1 MERNELLHYCI
12 DKLKRAGAEKFEC
25 SVSFSE
31 KKELNIDSGE
41 MTLLRTTFNTSLGIS
56 VIKDQ
61 KKGSTSIN
69 KTDKGSIDQAVE
81 QVIELAKASQP
92 DEAFDIAEKQPTKS
106 FSKGDETADLD
117 SMYNRMEEFLGY
129 VNSTYPTVN
138 LEQAVLDFTYS
149 RSYFQNSN
157 GVNFDINKGMY
168 GFYPGFLSKDGKD
181 TSSMNGTFFSA
192 LNLDKP
198 LHKYCSIDTLLKQS
212 TEQIRTQQ
220 VQNKFVGDVVVTPD
234 CVSDFLG
241 FITTDISDG
250 KMITGNSLFKDKLNE
265 QITHPG
271 LTLHS
276 HPVSEEI
283 CDGYFVT
290 DDGYIAENNTIIDK
304 GVLKTHLLSLYG
316 SRKLGK
322 SRAVNDGDAYLVD
335 PGSMSRDSI
344 ISGID
349 KGVLLARFSGGSP
362 ANNGDFSGVAK
373 NSYYIEDGEIKYPI
387 SETMVSGNIR
397 EMFENMGEVSKDRV
411 DFGYCIFPWIS
422 FKGLTVS

>member
-12 DKLKRAGAEKFEC
+12 DKLKRAGAEKVEC

>member
-1 MERNELLHYCI
+1 
-12 DKLKRAGAEKFEC
+12 
-25 SVSFSE
+25 
-31 KKELNIDSGE
+31 
-41 MTLLRTTFNTSLGIS
+41 
-56 VIKDQ
+56 
-61 KKGSTSIN
+61 
-69 KTDKGSIDQAVE
+69 
-81 QVIELAKASQP
+81 
-92 DEAFDIAEKQPTKS
+92 
-106 FSKGDETADLD
+106 
-117 SMYNRMEEFLGY
+117 
-129 VNSTYPTVN
+129 
-138 LEQAVLDFTYS
+138 
-149 RSYFQNSN
+149 
-157 GVNFDINKGMY
+157 
-168 GFYPGFLSKDGKD
+168 
-181 TSSMNGTFFSA
+181 MNGTFFSA

-349 KGVLLARFSGGSP
+349 KGVLLARFSGGNP

>member
-12 DKLKRAGAEKFEC
+12 DKLKRAGAEKVEC

-349 KGVLLARFSGGSP
+349 KGVLLARFSGGNP